1 MSLQRLYHES
11 IVPAWRKED
20 KLKSPQAVP
29 RLVKVTLNMGLKD
42 ALTDKQAPT
51 AAANELS
58 LIAGQRAVLTRARKS
73 IAGFKLRE
81 GVVLGAKVTLRRRR
95 MYDFLDRLI
104 RIGIPRV
111 RDFRGLPSRSFDGNG
126 NYSMGLAEHIVFP
139 EIDIEKIHRMRGLDI
154 TIVTSTSNDDLARR
168 LLLALGMPILQQHTT
183 SGSTN

>member
-1 MSLQRLYHES
+1 MSLRQLYHET
-11 IVPAWRKED
+11 IVPRWREED
-20 KLKSPQAVP
+20 GLKSPLAVP

-58 LIAGQRAVLTRARKS
+58 LLAGQRAVVTKARKS

-81 GVVLGAKVTLRRRR
+81 GSVLGAKVTLRRGR

-111 RDFRGLPSRSFDGNG
+111 RDFRGLPARSFDGNG
-126 NYSMGLAEHIVFP
+126 NYSLGLSEHIVFP
-139 EIDIEKIHRMRGLDI
+139 EIDIEKIHRMRGLDV
-154 TIVTSTSNDDLARR
+154 TIVTSARDDAQARR
-168 LLLALGMPILQQHTT
+168 LLLALGMPILTPPSQQ
-183 SGSTN
+183 N